1 MHKQVK
7 LVVLLNRGGVAIRSE
22 LRRNRLGRLGLSS
35 ERLVVSLL
43 CGHGWVKINR
53 GLALTGLRRLR
64 WALRTA
70 DADEPIPRRLIL
82 ELDLLALLK
91 SLKCCTSSRIAR
103 IPAIGAE
110 MHESALEPTQRNDVN
125 TLNITEIG
133 LDHVLLN
140 APPSDV
146 VKHPRDANA
155 NALCRVAISL
165 EVRLLL
171 LRSLRRHNWFCDLS
185 VNVLFAY

>member
-7 LVVLLNRGGVAIRSE
+7 LVVLLNRGAVAVRSE
-22 LRRNRLGRLGLSS
+22 LRRNRRGRLGLSS

-43 CGHGWVKINR
+43 CGLGWVKNNR
-53 GLALTGLRRLR
+53 GLALAGLRRLR
-64 WALRTA
+64 RALRTA
-70 DADEPIPRRLIL
+70 DADEPIPWRLVL

-91 SLKCCTSSRIAR
+91 SLECSTSSRVAH
-103 IPAIGAE
+103 IPAVRAE
-110 MHESALEPTQRNDVN
+110 MHESALEPTHRDDVN

-133 LDHVLLN
+133 FDHVLLN

-155 NALCRVAISL
+155 NALCGVAISL
-165 EVRLLL
+165 EVHLL